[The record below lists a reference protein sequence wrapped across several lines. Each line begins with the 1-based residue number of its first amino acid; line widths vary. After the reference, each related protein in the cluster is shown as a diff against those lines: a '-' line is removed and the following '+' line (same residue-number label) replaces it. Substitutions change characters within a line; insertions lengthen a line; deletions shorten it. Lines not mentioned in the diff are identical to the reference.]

1 MAKGMKI
8 IAFISTVLFV
18 GFLVWQILYPNS
30 VALSLAIT
38 LGTIAYH
45 FLMRLLVG
53 TSINCIFKNN
63 IDYNRL
69 WFKPRKFEKKLYKL
83 LRVRK
88 WTKNIPTYSPETFD
102 ITKHSWEEIARAT
115 AQAEIVHEVI
125 ILFSFLPLLLIIPF
139 GTPLVFILTSLGA
152 SLFDSIFVIAQRYN
166 RPKIVAYLN
175 RLKKKFP
182 N

>member
-1 MAKGMKI
+1 MARGMKI
-8 IAFISTVLFV
+8 IAFISSALFV
-18 GFLVWQILYPNS
+18 GFLIWHLISPHS
-30 VALSLAIT
+30 VLLSLTIT
-38 LGTIAYH
+38 LGVIAYH
-45 FLMRLLVG
+45 FVMRLLVG
-53 TSINCIFKNN
+53 TIINAIFKNN
-63 IDYNRL
+63 INYNCL
-69 WFKPRKFEKKLYKL
+69 WFKPRKFERKLYKL

-102 ITKHSWEEIARAT
+102 ITKHSWEEIAGAT

-139 GTPLVFILTSLGA
+139 GTPLVFILTSVGA

-175 RLKKKFP
+175 RLKKKAE
-182 N
+182 